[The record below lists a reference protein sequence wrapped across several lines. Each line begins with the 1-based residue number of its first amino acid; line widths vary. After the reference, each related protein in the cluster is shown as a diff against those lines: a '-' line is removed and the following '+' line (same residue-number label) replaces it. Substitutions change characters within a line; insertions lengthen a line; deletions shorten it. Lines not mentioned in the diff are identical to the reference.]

1 MRRGS
6 RVAWIGLAVIVV
18 PLAVLAVGRWLWAL
32 VAHVPILY
40 GEGTV
45 AHAAILAR
53 DRFEYLTPPAGDQTL
68 FVAANYPP
76 LYFHLAAL
84 GDPFVTGRVLSV
96 AATLAVALAIAMRA
110 RPAGVLVA
118 TAIAASWLASAPV
131 AIWGA
136 AIKPDLVA
144 LAFTVGAVLSVGR
157 RPLLAGALIA
167 LAVWAKPTAGLP
179 ALALAAYLV
188 TQGRVPLVRYL
199 GGALASFAVA
209 ALLTVVPD
217 AGMFEHVVTWNAL
230 AWHPE
235 QVLLITVLGLVV
247 AGAVVLVAVA
257 GGALGGPLAAYAL
270 AALAIVVL
278 GGREGATINYL
289 LDLTAV
295 AWLGVAG
302 IAARL
307 ATGIAF
313 PITLGAQTLFAIAL
327 LDPLGILPGR
337 TITTGAWAP
346 PARIDVVR
354 AIPGRLL
361 VEDAGL
367 LVVDGRPVAVDDLFL
382 WSRLEA
388 RGDFAL
394 GDRLLVAAKDG
405 AFDAIVSETDL
416 DHIAT
421 APTYEQQRWDTAL
434 VTAIL
439 SRYRLDRERGGL
451 FIYARR

>member
-1 MRRGS
+1 MRRGA
-6 RVAWIGLAVIVV
+6 RVAWIGLAAIVV
-18 PLAVLAVGRWLWAL
+18 PLMAVAVGRWLWAL
-32 VAHVPILY
+32 FAHVPILY
-40 GEGTV
+40 GEGAV
-45 AHAAILAR
+45 AHAALLAR
-53 DRFEYLTPPAGDQTL
+53 DRLEYVTPAAGDQTL

-76 LYFHLAAL
+76 LYFHLASV
-84 GDPFVTGRVLSV
+84 GDPFVTGRILSI
-96 AATLAVALAIAMRA
+96 AATVAVALAIAMRA
-110 RPAGVLVA
+110 RPAGLLAA
-118 TAIAASWLASAPV
+118 TAIAASWIASAPV

-144 LAFTVGAVLSVGR
+144 LAFTVGAVVTVGR

-188 TQGRVPLVRYL
+188 AQDRGALPRYL
-199 GGALASFAVA
+199 GGALASIAAAAV
-209 ALLTVVPD
+209 LTVIPD
-217 AGMFEHVVTWNAL
+217 SGMLEHVVTWNAL
-230 AWHPE
+230 PWHPE
-235 QVLLITVLGLVV
+235 QVLLISVLGLVV
-247 AGAVVLVAVA
+247 AGAVVLVSAT
-257 GGALGGPLAAYAL
+257 GGALRGPLAAYAV
-270 AALAIVVL
+270 AALGVVVF

-289 LDLTAV
+289 LDLTTV

-302 IAARL
+302 IAPRL

-313 PITLGAQTLFAIAL
+313 PITLAAQTLFAIAL
-327 LDPLGILPGR
+327 LDPLGVLPGR
-337 TITTGAWAP
+337 AITTGAWAP

-367 LVVDGRPVAVDDLFL
+367 LVVDGRAAAVDDIFL
-382 WSRLEA
+382 WSRLES

-394 GDRLLVAAKDG
+394 GDRLLVAARDG

-434 VTAIL
+434 VTAVL
-439 SRYRLDRERGGL
+439 SRYRLDREAGGL